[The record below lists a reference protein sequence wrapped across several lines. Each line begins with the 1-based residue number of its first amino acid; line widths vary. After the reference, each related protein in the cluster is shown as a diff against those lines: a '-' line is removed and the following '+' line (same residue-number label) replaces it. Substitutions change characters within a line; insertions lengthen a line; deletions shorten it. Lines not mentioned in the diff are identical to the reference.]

1 MAVPASRVMANRTR
15 QRIRRRHGHSVQGR
29 FAGDDGSLSDVVAR
43 LFADPERPAAGAA
56 ALTSRD
62 DLPVEEICN
71 VVASIVASSQAG
83 PPPADTPDRTVHQ
96 SAAPASLVRAPPP
109 EADGDIAPSPAASVQ
124 PAWQDAP
131 AAADAPVMPGEAP
144 QRRRRGW
151 VLATVAAT
159 GLSVSALAV
168 MLGLQRTP
176 GEDTPTGSV
185 QLADNAAG
193 PEAHQIHSRSGGG
206 DVQSASLPSA
216 AASTQPE
223 RAREPVSETGNI
235 PSRPDALPAR
245 ELPPTPGGAQ
255 REEAVLASLSVAVA
269 EPPSLKPPRRLADP
283 DRRVP
288 EVAMAPTLA
297 STPALPDHVHNG
309 NVIEGS
315 AVAAILEVID
325 ASGERLTEPQRREI
339 ASRIERALT
348 RELDGRTAMIE
359 TPAGQVAEVS
369 LHSSRRQTQ
378 DIAIPRASHVGLVG
392 SGLTVEGGWFASRG
406 EITVR
411 PMPDLQTGLSGEPTA
426 PAGTLFERL
435 GTVVSPYGDRWYLVG
450 EAGVAQGYVPAADV
464 SPVDTFSGALG
475 QPYDAR
481 PAARVE
487 DKAAAMTTCRTFT
500 VNLEGYGARDG
511 SACRHASGAWLAE
524 AAPPAPDL
532 ARRLAD
538 QDGLGHV
545 LAGLEAAGDPE
556 MRDQLAR
563 EVNAIIEQG
572 FENARLEVP
581 AGDGTLSLELGGMEA
596 ARRAVAMRRAAEVA
610 PVRSDM
616 TLGHGWVSA
625 TRDTQLRPVP
635 SQRTRLSD
643 GAIAA
648 DTKMQLIGLL
658 GDGENSDWAIVGRRG
673 VALGYVQLA
682 DLQWAETPREL
693 RYSASLRMHGRVVQE
708 HVNATTQCQTLRLGQ
723 SAPGAGL
730 HEICNRPDGT
740 WALSQAARR
749 DTAGPATR
757 PVSL

>member
-1 MAVPASRVMANRTR
+1 MET
-15 QRIRRRHGHSVQGR
+15 
-29 FAGDDGSLSDVVAR
+29 
-43 LFADPERPAAGAA
+43 
-56 ALTSRD
+56 AL
-62 DLPVEEICN
+62 V
-71 VVASIVASSQAG
+71 
-83 PPPADTPDRTVHQ
+83 
-96 SAAPASLVRAPPP
+96 
-109 EADGDIAPSPAASVQ
+109 
-124 PAWQDAP
+124 
-131 AAADAPVMPGEAP
+131 
-144 QRRRRGW
+144 
-151 VLATVAAT
+151 
-159 GLSVSALAV
+159 
-168 MLGLQRTP
+168 
-176 GEDTPTGSV
+176 
-185 QLADNAAG
+185 
-193 PEAHQIHSRSGGG
+193 
-206 DVQSASLPSA
+206 
-216 AASTQPE
+216 
-223 RAREPVSETGNI
+223 
-235 PSRPDALPAR
+235 
-245 ELPPTPGGAQ
+245 
-255 REEAVLASLSVAVA
+255 
-269 EPPSLKPPRRLADP
+269 
-283 DRRVP
+283 
-288 EVAMAPTLA
+288 
-297 STPALPDHVHNG
+297 STPALPDHVHSG

-315 AVAAILEVID
+315 AAAAILEVID
-325 ASGERLTEPQRREI
+325 FSGERLTEPQRRKI
-339 ASRIERALT
+339 ASRIERVLT

-369 LHSSRRQTQ
+369 LHTSRRQAQ

-411 PMPDLQTGLSGEPTA
+411 PMPDLQTGLSGEPTS

-464 SPVDTFSGALG
+464 SPADTFSGALG
-475 QPYDAR
+475 QPYDA
-481 PAARVE
+481 PTTARVE
-487 DKAAAMTTCRTFT
+487 DQAAAMTTCRTFT
-500 VNLEGYGARDG
+500 VSLEGYGARDG
-511 SACRHASGAWLAE
+511 SACRHAGGAWLAE

-538 QDGLGHV
+538 QEGLGHV
-545 LAGLEAAGDPE
+545 LASLDAAGDPE

-581 AGDGTLSLELGGMEA
+581 AGGGTLSLELGGMEA

-658 GDGENSDWAIVGRRG
+658 GDGETADWAIVGSRG

-682 DLQWAETPREL
+682 DLRWAEAPREL
-693 RYSASLRMHGRVVQE
+693 KYSASLRMHGRVVQE
-708 HVNATTQCQTLRLGQ
+708 HVNATTQCQSLRLGQ

-740 WALSQAARR
+740 WALSEATRH